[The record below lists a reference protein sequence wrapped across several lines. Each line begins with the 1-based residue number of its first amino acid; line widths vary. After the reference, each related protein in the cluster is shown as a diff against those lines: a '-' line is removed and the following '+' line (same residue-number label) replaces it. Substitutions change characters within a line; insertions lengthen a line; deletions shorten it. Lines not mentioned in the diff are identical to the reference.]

1 MSDAAK
7 NGGNQERQFFLIR
20 LFNGI
25 SIIKIVN
32 IGYALILAVLLCI
45 SIVTYFSLA
54 NFQNSFTEITDEA
67 EPLVKQ
73 ADEMEKTIL
82 SAHNALELVLNEHD
96 LSKMPQ
102 RLAELR
108 TAQNLYKNALNRLTS
123 MSSGKN
129 TEFVDDVDQVVKL
142 TKEYQSKTEGAS
154 GSEMGDVALRLMNE
168 KKSLGKW
175 TSSFE
180 SLLRLFSGELA
191 KLELTTEDDF
201 VKIMSR
207 SLVAAAGPIEINT
220 GNALKAENSAEIK
233 KLLESNKKLLPVFQ
247 KAFKDVTIAQPG
259 FKETIGYYIEDFE
272 LNTSSDKGI
281 LAKRMRIYQDQ
292 EHLFDVASKA
302 NKIIAQIREK
312 LTVIQTAADSRMK
325 KSVASSNVTMLRLVL
340 TLVIGTTIG
349 ILIGVLIAAAIGRII
364 RVPLDAISRGMNR
377 MAKGDL
383 SKPVPYSAK
392 NEFGTIARQLNALRD
407 TLVSALKEMNAAS
420 DQLRDTAHQNR
431 DSVEAA
437 SASIQEQQNETNS
450 VASAMTEMD
459 SSVVAVSE
467 SANGALQEVIGIEK
481 AAEDSRVEMSKNIST
496 IHDLSNKLTK
506 TSEAIKHLSDMGEN
520 IDNIIGV
527 IKGVA
532 DQTSLLALNA
542 AIEAARAGEHGRGFA
557 VVADEV
563 RTLADQTA
571 KSTKDVSAI
580 ISELM
585 IFINQTVDTVKEC
598 SAAMEASVQQSSDAN
613 GAIEEMQ
620 AVLIRIS
627 NMSSQVAHAADEQK
641 KTSENIVGNINRIST
656 LSNENNSEISKISD
670 TCGRLE
676 QMAVRQDELLKGFK
690 F

>member
-54 NFQNSFTEITDEA
+54 NFQNSFTEITEEA

-247 KAFKDVTIAQPG
+247 KAFKDVTNAQPG
-259 FKETIGYYIEDFE
+259 LKETIGYYIEDFE
-272 LNTSSDKGI
+272 LNTASDKGI
-281 LAKRMRIYQDQ
+281 LAKRMRIFQDQ
-292 EHLFDVASKA
+292 EHLFDIAGQA
-302 NKIIAQIREK
+302 NKIISQIREK
-312 LTVIQTAADSRMK
+312 LMVIQSAADTRMK
-325 KSVASSNVTMLRLVL
+325 NSVASSNVTMMHLVL
-340 TLVIGTTIG
+340 TLVVGTTIG

-364 RVPLDAISRGMNR
+364 RVPLDVITRGMGR
-377 MAKGDL
+377 MSKGDL
-383 SKPVPYSAK
+383 SKPIPYTAK
-392 NEFGTIARQLNALRD
+392 NEFGVIAKQLNSLRD

-420 DQLRDTAHQNR
+420 DSLRDTAHQNR

-467 SANGALQEVIGIEK
+467 SANSALQEVIGIEK

-520 IDNIIGV
+520 IDHIIGV

-585 IFINQTVDTVKEC
+585 VFINQTVDTVKEC

-641 KTSENIVGNINRIST
+641 KTSENIVGNINRISS

-670 TCGRLE
+670 TCGKLE

>member
-54 NFQNSFTEITDEA
+54 NFQNSFTEITEEA

-180 SLLRLFSGELA
+180 SLLRLFGGELA
-191 KLELTTEDDF
+191 KLEVTTEDDF

-207 SLVAAAGPIEINT
+207 SLVAAEGPIEINT

-247 KAFKDVTIAQPG
+247 KAFKDVTNAQPG
-259 FKETIGYYIEDFE
+259 LKETIGYYIEDFE
-272 LNTSSDKGI
+272 INTASDKGI
-281 LAKRMRIYQDQ
+281 LAKRMRIFQDQ
-292 EHLFDVASKA
+292 EHLFDIAGQA
-302 NKIIAQIREK
+302 NKIISQIREK
-312 LTVIQTAADSRMK
+312 LTVIQSAADTRMK
-325 KSVASSNVTMLRLVL
+325 NSVASSNVTMMHLVL
-340 TLVIGTTIG
+340 TLVVGTTIG

-364 RVPLDAISRGMNR
+364 RVPLDVITRGMGR
-377 MAKGDL
+377 MSKGDL
-383 SKPVPYSAK
+383 SKPIPYTAK
-392 NEFGTIARQLNALRD
+392 NEFGVIAKQLNSLRD

-420 DQLRDTAHQNR
+420 DSLRDTAHQNR

-520 IDNIIGV
+520 IDHIIGV

-585 IFINQTVDTVKEC
+585 VFINQTVD
-598 SAAMEASVQQSSDAN
+598 
-613 GAIEEMQ
+613 IEEMQ

-641 KTSENIVGNINRIST
+641 KTSENIVGNINRISS

-670 TCGRLE
+670 TCGKLE

>member
-54 NFQNSFTEITDEA
+54 NFQNSFTEITEEA

-247 KAFKDVTIAQPG
+247 KAFKDVTNAQPG
-259 FKETIGYYIEDFE
+259 LKETIGYYIEDFE
-272 LNTSSDKGI
+272 LNTASDKGI
-281 LAKRMRIYQDQ
+281 LAKRMRIFQDQ
-292 EHLFDVASKA
+292 EHLFDIAGQA
-302 NKIIAQIREK
+302 NKIISQIREK
-312 LTVIQTAADSRMK
+312 LMVIQSAADTRMK
-325 KSVASSNVTMLRLVL
+325 NSVASSNVTMMHLVL
-340 TLVIGTTIG
+340 TLVVGTTIG

-364 RVPLDAISRGMNR
+364 RVPLDVITRGMDR
-377 MAKGDL
+377 MSKGDL
-383 SKPVPYSAK
+383 SKPIPYTAK
-392 NEFGTIARQLNALRD
+392 NEFGVIAKQLNSLRD

-420 DQLRDTAHQNR
+420 DSLRDTAHQNR

-467 SANGALQEVIGIEK
+467 SANSALQEVIGIEK

-520 IDNIIGV
+520 IDHIIGV

-585 IFINQTVDTVKEC
+585 VFINQTVDTVKEC

-641 KTSENIVGNINRIST
+641 KTSENIVGNINRISS

-670 TCGRLE
+670 TCGKLE

>member
-54 NFQNSFTEITDEA
+54 NFQNSFTEITEEA

-207 SLVAAAGPIEINT
+207 SLVAAEGPIEINT

-247 KAFKDVTIAQPG
+247 KAFKDVTNAQPG
-259 FKETIGYYIEDFE
+259 LEETIGYYIEDFE
-272 LNTSSDKGI
+272 LNTASDKGI
-281 LAKRMRIYQDQ
+281 LAKRMRIFQDQ
-292 EHLFDVASKA
+292 EHLFDIAGQA
-302 NKIIAQIREK
+302 NKIISQIREK
-312 LTVIQTAADSRMK
+312 LMVIQSAADTRMK
-325 KSVASSNVTMLRLVL
+325 NSVASSNVTMMHLVL
-340 TLVIGTTIG
+340 TLVVGTTIG

-364 RVPLDAISRGMNR
+364 RVPLDVITRGMDR
-377 MAKGDL
+377 MSKGDL
-383 SKPVPYSAK
+383 SKPIPYTAK
-392 NEFGTIARQLNALRD
+392 NEFGVIAKQLNSLRD

-420 DQLRDTAHQNR
+420 DSLRDTAHQNR

-467 SANGALQEVIGIEK
+467 SANSALQEVIGIEK

-520 IDNIIGV
+520 IDHIIGV

-585 IFINQTVDTVKEC
+585 VFINQTVDTVKEC

-641 KTSENIVGNINRIST
+641 KTSENIVGNINRISS

-670 TCGRLE
+670 TCGKLE